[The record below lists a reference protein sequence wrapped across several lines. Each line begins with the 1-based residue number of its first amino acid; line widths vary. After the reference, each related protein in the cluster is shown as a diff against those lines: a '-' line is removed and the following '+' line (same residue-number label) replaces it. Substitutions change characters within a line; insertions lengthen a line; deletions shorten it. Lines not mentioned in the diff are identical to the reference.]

1 MVYNFIINPK
11 TNRKVKVNSRLG
23 QSIIKQYLQQSGGKR
38 KRSVCV
44 QYHDKPILCNV
55 EKSCTYRRI
64 RGKGQCYR
72 SSAKDLKKTRERAR
86 KDKKD
91 LFEKDAGLRLLRA
104 TRKNKFLKLVKQAQA
119 APKPAPKKSQ
129 KQCKLP
135 KVQRRFCKASGLND
149 ELRKKCDDC
158 GWNQSSN

>member
-11 TNRKVKVNSRLG
+11 TNRKVNVNSRLG

-44 QYHDKPILCNV
+44 QYHDVPILCNV
-55 EKSCTYRRI
+55 TESCTYRRI

-72 SSAKDLKKTRERAR
+72 SIAKNLKKTRERAR
-86 KDKKD
+86 KSKAD
-91 LFEKDAGLRLLRA
+91 LFEIDPARRL
-104 TRKNKFLKLVKQAQA
+104 TKRKSNPFSKLVKQAQS
-119 APKPAPKKSQ
+119 APKPAPKKAK

-135 KVQRRFCKASGLND
+135 KVQRRFCKASGLNA

>member
-11 TNRKVKVNSRLG
+11 TNRKVNVNSRLG
-23 QSIIKQYLQQSGGKR
+23 QSIIKQYLQQSGGRR

-44 QYHDKPILCNV
+44 QYHDVPILCNV
-55 EKSCTYRRI
+55 TESCTYRRI
-64 RGKGQCYR
+64 RGKGQCYLSR
-72 SSAKDLKKTRERAR
+72 AKNLKKTRERAR
-86 KDKKD
+86 KSKAD
-91 LFEKDAGLRLLRA
+91 LFEIDAARRLA
-104 TRKNKFLKLVKQAQA
+104 KRKTNPFLKLVKQAQA
-119 APKPAPKKSQ
+119 APKPSK

-135 KVQRRFCKASGLND
+135 KVQRRFCTASGLNA